1 MRKTHWIAAV
11 LVAALALSAC
21 QGSSTPAGDTSSPA
35 APALENAN
43 DPAGRGASS
52 SASGQPEVSGKSA
65 ENGSD
70 TSQSEEAIELSNVTE
85 GLSGLDS
92 YRTTFTM
99 SFEGTEAGQPKSWTW
114 VMEESYR
121 KDPPAKRAAFTGM
134 GTDEVDTGGFET
146 IEVDGKTYSI
156 FGDIC
161 ASGESENAPEATA
174 TFRPSDI
181 IGGFRSSQFVGAE
194 PVNGVPTRHYVVDES
209 DISVLGYADA
219 KAEAWMADP
228 GNFVVKY
235 TFEATG
241 KDTFFSASQDTEGT
255 IRWVYEVSN
264 INQPVDIQAPENCG
278 GAPED
283 IPIMLDAEDLSSFGD
298 LTTYTSPS
306 ALNDVVA
313 FYQAEM
319 PNNGWSEDV
328 SSGSFSTE
336 NFTTLSF
343 TKESRTA
350 SITITYDQAS
360 GTTVLIQAGE

>member
-1 MRKTHWIAAV
+1 MRKMYSMTAILIAA
-11 LVAALALSAC
+11 ALGLSAC
-21 QGSSTPAGDTSSPA
+21 PGSSTPVPTAGAATTS
-35 APALENAN
+35 APENAN
-43 DPAGRGASS
+43 DNAPGTSATTEPGA
-52 SASGQPEVSGKSA
+52 P
-65 ENGSD
+65 
-70 TSQSEEAIELSNVTE
+70 QSEEAIELSDVTE

-92 YRTTFTM
+92 YATTFTM

-121 KDPPAKRAAFTGM
+121 RDPPAKRTAFAGR
-134 GTDEVDTGGFET
+134 GTDEADTGGFET

-161 ASGESENAPEATA
+161 TSGESDNAPEATA
-174 TFRPSDI
+174 TFKPSDI

-194 PVNGVPTRHYVVDES
+194 TVNGVPTRHYVVDES
-209 DISVLGYADA
+209 GVSVLGYADA
-219 KAEAWMADP
+219 KAEAWIADP
-228 GNFVVKY
+228 GDFVVKY

-241 KDTFFSASQDTEGT
+241 KDTFFSASQDAEGT
-255 IRWVYEVSN
+255 IRWVYEVSS
-264 INQPVDIQAPENCG
+264 INEPVDIQAPENCG

-283 IPIMLDAEDLSSFGD
+283 IPIMLDAADLSSFGD

-306 ALNDVVA
+306 ALSDVVA
-313 FYQAEM
+313 FYKAEM

-336 NFTTLSF
+336 TFTTLSF
-343 TKESRTA
+343 AKEGRTA